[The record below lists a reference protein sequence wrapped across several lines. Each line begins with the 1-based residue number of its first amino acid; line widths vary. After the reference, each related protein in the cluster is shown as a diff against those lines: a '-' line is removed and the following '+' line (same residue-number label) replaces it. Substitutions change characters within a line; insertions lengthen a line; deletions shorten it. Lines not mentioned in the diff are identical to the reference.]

1 MFQQNHCAALEELM
15 EGCKNKTWVMLWLVR
30 GDSSSDR
37 AKVEIK
43 GIGYVLGGELTGPI
57 GLDEG
62 LDLAG
67 EGN

>member
-1 MFQQNHCAALEELM
+1 M
-15 EGCKNKTWVMLWLVR
+15 EGCKNDRWVMLWPMR

-43 GIGYVLGGELTGPI
+43 GIGYVLGELTGPV
-57 GLDEG
+57 GLNEE
-62 LDLAG
+62 LDLAS

>member
-1 MFQQNHCAALEELM
+1 MEQIHTPYTTKKLLPDLEELM

-43 GIGYVLGGELTGPI
+43 GIRSV
-57 GLDEG
+57 
-62 LDLAG
+62 DLFHHT
-67 EGN
+67 